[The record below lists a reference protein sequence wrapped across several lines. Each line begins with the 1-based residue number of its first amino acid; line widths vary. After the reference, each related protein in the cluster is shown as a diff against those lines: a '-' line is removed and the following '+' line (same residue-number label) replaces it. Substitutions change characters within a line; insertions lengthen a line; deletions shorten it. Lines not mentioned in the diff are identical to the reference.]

1 MATEIG
7 IGTVRLSWM
16 GQLHTRSY
24 QRPLDHYPECE
35 LKPRRYDDVQVTEAY
50 GFLRPVGVQE
60 IVFPMRVI
68 DAMDRSCA
76 SGRWEK
82 VGGAAPPPDPRVTTG

>member
-1 MATEIG
+1 
-7 IGTVRLSWM
+7 M
-16 GQLHTRSY
+16 GQLHPRSY

-35 LKPRRYDDVQVTEAY
+35 LKPRHYDDVQVTEAY
-50 GFLRPVGVQE
+50 DFLRSVEVQG

-76 SGRWEK
+76 SGLWEAVEETAPTTSRK
-82 VGGAAPPPDPRVTTG
+82 AGA